1 MNNLVK
7 KTAFTV
13 GACILSVLP
22 AIAQDAAGKQQQPAA
37 PVAVAESQPKVLV
50 RVTAT
55 TSARKYLAKHKADI
69 VSADKRSIVV
79 LTEQSAIGALKKAGL
94 KVTETESFAAPSS
107 TARTFQQ
114 QDRRYHDYMG
124 TVASLRGIAMANPDV
139 AAMFSIGKTIEGRD
153 IIVLRIN
160 TQNDKMASSTKP
172 GILFTAA
179 MHGREHLGTEVAIN
193 LANWLVNNKNSQI
206 IGPLLANRDIFIIPM
221 VNPDGVE
228 YDISDTAY
236 KGWKK
241 NTRKLLGGVGVDL
254 NHNFPVFWG
263 TPQNGLADIASDEYK
278 GTAPFSEP
286 ETTALRNF
294 ITQSPNI
301 RLAISYHTYGEQI
314 FYPWFASASPVPN
327 EQDATTL
334 KLLASK
340 AAALTGY
347 AAMQGGAAAPNTGDF
362 SDWLISTRRILP
374 LEIVLSPNSK
384 MPLKDAIAGFYP
396 GSQMIDMATVPNL
409 KAAHMFIAAAGDPAK
424 FVRPQATETTVESK

>member
-1 MNNLVK
+1 MLPNTKAKATKAAVLEYIHIH
-7 KTAFTV
+7 KT
-13 GACILSVLP
+13 GALLQAGVTLGAILGGAKPKDLKN
-22 AIAQDAAGKQQQPAA
+22 IREYGFAAG
-37 PVAVAESQPKVLV
+37 VA
-50 RVTAT
+50 
-55 TSARKYLAKHKADI
+55 
-69 VSADKRSIVV
+69 
-79 LTEQSAIGALKKAGL
+79 
-94 KVTETESFAAPSS
+94 
-107 TARTFQQ
+107 FQIT
-114 QDRRYHDYMG
+114 DD
-124 TVASLRGIAMANPDV
+124 
-139 AAMFSIGKTIEGRD
+139 
-153 IIVLRIN
+153 
-160 TQNDKMASSTKP
+160 
-172 GILFTAA
+172 
-179 MHGREHLGTEVAIN
+179 
-193 LANWLVNNKNSQI
+193 
-206 IGPLLANRDIFIIPM
+206 M

-396 GSQMIDMATVPNL
+396 GSQMIDMIPPVDFQL
-409 KAAHMFIAAAGDPAK
+409 SY
-424 FVRPQATETTVESK
+424 TTI